1 MAEYNELRQGLEY
14 LGMIAL
20 SFAGVAY
27 FFALC
32 LL

>member
-1 MAEYNELRQGLEY
+1 MYNELQQGLEI
-14 LGMIAL
+14 LGMIGL
-20 SFAGVAY
+20 TFAGVAY

>member
-1 MAEYNELRQGLEY
+1 MLNNDELRQGLEY
-14 LGMIAL
+14 LGMIGL
-20 SFAGVAY
+20 TFAGVAY